1 MQIHPVGSVLGVL
14 FRRLSPASI
23 GGLMLIA
30 LSSALAEPVASSYVF
45 THLAGPLGGS
55 GNADGTGAAARFC
68 GPNGVAV
75 DGAGHLFVADRFNHT
90 IRKITPGGVV
100 STLAGCAGVSGDADG
115 TGTAARFNYPEGVA
129 VDNVGNVYVADTEN
143 DTIRKITPGGM
154 VSTLAGASSYY
165 IRSAD
170 GTGAAAHFWHPSG
183 VAVDNAGNVL
193 VADSSN
199 STVRKVTSGGVV
211 TTLAGTAGVVGS
223 MDGTGAA
230 ALFQYPEGVA
240 VDNAGNV
247 YVVDT
252 SNHTI
257 RKITSNGVVTT
268 LAGTAGVSGSADGTG
283 TAAQFSDPLGVAVDS
298 IGNVYVADAYNN
310 HTIRKIAPGG
320 VVTTYAGTAG
330 LSGGADGT
338 GPAARFYYPA
348 GVAVDSAGN
357 LFVAD
362 RSNSAIRMIAP
373 GGVVTTVA
381 GREGRPGSADGTGVA
396 ARFGYPAGVAVDSAG
411 NLFVADRGAHTI
423 RRITPGGV
431 VTTYAG
437 TAGISGAAD
446 GTGAA
451 AQFESPS
458 GVAVDNGGNVY
469 VADTSYSTIRK
480 ITPGGVVST
489 FAGAQF
495 HSGSADGT
503 GAAAQF
509 YYPYGVAVDT
519 AGNVFVADSGNG
531 TIRKITPGG
540 VVTTLAGTANSSD
553 GSTDGIGAAA
563 RFRHPMGVAVDT
575 AGNVFVAEG
584 YDGSQGYHDTNTIRK
599 ITPNG
604 VVTTLTG
611 TAGVEGSVDGIGTAA
626 QFNSPQGIA
635 VDNMGN
641 LYVADSDNSAI
652 RKGQFVG
659 PPVIT
664 LQPQGQTVIPGS
676 NVMLS
681 VTAGSILGPTYQWY
695 FNGTALGG
703 ATDSSLSLNSVLA
716 ANAGA
721 YTVVVTNALG
731 SVTSNQATLT
741 VSTATPVP
749 AAGSGGGGAIEGWFV
764 LVLLASAAT
773 RRWSTRQP
781 TVVPRRVGE
790 DGCLRFWPAWSG
802 AGRLAS
808 PANSGSADFDCHIQW
823 RRAGRTSRPSDS
835 FIPGAV
841 PRPHG

>member
-1 MQIHPVGSVLGVL
+1 
-14 FRRLSPASI
+14 
-23 GGLMLIA
+23 
-30 LSSALAEPVASSYVF
+30 
-45 THLAGPLGGS
+45 
-55 GNADGTGAAARFC
+55 
-68 GPNGVAV
+68 
-75 DGAGHLFVADRFNHT
+75 
-90 IRKITPGGVV
+90 
-100 STLAGCAGVSGDADG
+100 
-115 TGTAARFNYPEGVA
+115 

-362 RSNSAIRMIAP
+362 R
-373 GGVVTTVA
+373 
-381 GREGRPGSADGTGVA
+381 
-396 ARFGYPAGVAVDSAG
+396 
-411 NLFVADRGAHTI
+411 GAHTI

-599 ITPNG
+599 ITPGGVVTTLAGTASSYGSADGTGTAAQFNCPNGVAVDLAGNVYVADSGNSTIRKITPNG

-773 RRWSTRQP
+773 RRWATR
-781 TVVPRRVGE
+781 TT
-790 DGCLRFWPAWSG
+790 DSC
-802 AGRLAS
+802 S
-808 PANSGSADFDCHIQW
+808 PE
-823 RRAGRTSRPSDS
+823 SR
-835 FIPGAV
+835 
-841 PRPHG
+841 

>member
-1 MQIHPVGSVLGVL
+1 
-14 FRRLSPASI
+14 
-23 GGLMLIA
+23 
-30 LSSALAEPVASSYVF
+30 
-45 THLAGPLGGS
+45 
-55 GNADGTGAAARFC
+55 
-68 GPNGVAV
+68 
-75 DGAGHLFVADRFNHT
+75 
-90 IRKITPGGVV
+90 
-100 STLAGCAGVSGDADG
+100 
-115 TGTAARFNYPEGVA
+115 
-129 VDNVGNVYVADTEN
+129 
-143 DTIRKITPGGM
+143 
-154 VSTLAGASSYY
+154 
-165 IRSAD
+165 
-170 GTGAAAHFWHPSG
+170 
-183 VAVDNAGNVL
+183 
-193 VADSSN
+193 
-199 STVRKVTSGGVV
+199 
-211 TTLAGTAGVVGS
+211 
-223 MDGTGAA
+223 
-230 ALFQYPEGVA
+230 
-240 VDNAGNV
+240 
-247 YVVDT
+247 
-252 SNHTI
+252 
-257 RKITSNGVVTT
+257 
-268 LAGTAGVSGSADGTG
+268 
-283 TAAQFSDPLGVAVDS
+283 
-298 IGNVYVADAYNN
+298 
-310 HTIRKIAPGG
+310 
-320 VVTTYAGTAG
+320 
-330 LSGGADGT
+330 
-338 GPAARFYYPA
+338 
-348 GVAVDSAGN
+348 
-357 LFVAD
+357 
-362 RSNSAIRMIAP
+362 
-373 GGVVTTVA
+373 
-381 GREGRPGSADGTGVA
+381 
-396 ARFGYPAGVAVDSAG
+396 
-411 NLFVADRGAHTI
+411 
-423 RRITPGGV
+423 
-431 VTTYAG
+431 
-437 TAGISGAAD
+437 
-446 GTGAA
+446 
-451 AQFESPS
+451 
-458 GVAVDNGGNVY
+458 VAVDNGGNVY

-509 YYPYGVAVDT
+509 YYPCGVAVDT

-773 RRWSTRQP
+773 RRWSTR
-781 TVVPRRVGE
+781 TT
-790 DGCLRFWPAWSG
+790 DSC
-802 AGRLAS
+802 S
-808 PANSGSADFDCHIQW
+808 PE
-823 RRAGRTSRPSDS
+823 SR
-835 FIPGAV
+835 
-841 PRPHG
+841 